1 MWCCT
6 KTFTIV
12 ILRAHRPHDSNTIS
26 CFAYCRDDGFV
37 IFRYSGIMDRNKK
50 WDIIKPL
57 WFNAFKKGVEE
68 YFIYKALYDNK
79 LTTVENKI
87 MEKLK
92 YIFDI
97 TYGTKLDKNKTI
109 EQNDK
114 PCLCRYHNKER
125 RS

>member
-1 MWCCT
+1 M
-6 KTFTIV
+6 
-12 ILRAHRPHDSNTIS
+12 
-26 CFAYCRDDGFV
+26 
-37 IFRYSGIMDRNKK
+37 
-50 WDIIKPL
+50 
-57 WFNAFKKGVEE
+57 
-68 YFIYKALYDNK
+68 
-79 LTTVENKI
+79 KI

-114 PCLCRYHNKER
+114 PCLCRYHNTER

>member
-1 MWCCT
+1 MNPPIWREIYYDRLAYHN
-6 KTFTIV
+6 KFFVQTF
-12 ILRAHRPHDSNTIS
+12 
-26 CFAYCRDDGFV
+26 GFT
-37 IFRYSGIMDRNKK
+37 SK
-50 WDIIKPL
+50 
-57 WFNAFKKGVEE
+57 E

-114 PCLCRYHNKER
+114 PCLCRYHNTER